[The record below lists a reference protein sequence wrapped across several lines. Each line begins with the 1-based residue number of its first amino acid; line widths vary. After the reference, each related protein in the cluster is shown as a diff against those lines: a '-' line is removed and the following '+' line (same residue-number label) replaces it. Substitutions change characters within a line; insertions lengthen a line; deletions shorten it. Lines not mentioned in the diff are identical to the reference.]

1 MTAMDVEDVAEEEEI
16 VGPKFDED
24 LLRMYYARLF
34 PYEQMCAW
42 LAYQPHGDPK
52 VAVGS
57 GPTLSRRELSFTLAD
72 DVYIRYQCFS
82 DAAAMKAAMCKR
94 QPHKIDIGAV
104 FNASP
109 KDHLSVK
116 NFRPEERELVFD
128 IDLSDYDDVRTCCQG
143 ATVCK
148 KCWQYMSGACKVCEA
163 SLREDFGFQHIM
175 WVYSGRRGVHCWVG
189 DKESREL
196 TNEARMAIIKYFS
209 VVGGNENSA
218 KKTDLQLPL
227 HPSLERAYKLLE
239 PIFVKHIITDEGQ
252 RLLADE
258 AQWTKLLKTLPEE
271 IGDQIAAHWAKTG
284 HSTTPA
290 QKWEALKGLCATPDK
305 SGQSAKKQKRAQ
317 VDELWK
323 YETVFTHCYPRLDE
337 NVSKH
342 RNHLLKS
349 PFAAH
354 PKTGRVCVPF
364 DATKCADFD
373 PTKVVTLAKLAKQI
387 DASTDDVPDLE
398 KTDLKHAV
406 RFFEKSFINPLLK
419 SLHQDQRDEKERHA
433 AQVGDF

>member
-1 MTAMDVEDVAEEEEI
+1 MTAMDVEEVEEQQDA
-16 VGPKFDED
+16 GPKFDAD

-34 PYEQMCAW
+34 PYEQMCKW
-42 LAYQPHGDPK
+42 LAYQPHGDASTP
-52 VAVGS
+52 VGTGS
-57 GPTLSRRELSFTLAD
+57 TLAKRELSLTLAD
-72 DVYIRYQCFS
+72 DVYIRYQCFG
-82 DAAAMKAAMCKR
+82 DAKAMKELMTKR

-109 KDHLSVK
+109 KDHLSIK

-143 ATVCK
+143 ATVCR
-148 KCWQYMSGACKVCEA
+148 KCWQYMTCACRVCES
-163 SLREDFGFQHIM
+163 SLREDFGFEHIM

-189 DKESREL
+189 DAESRKL
-196 TNEARMAIIKYFS
+196 TNEARLAIIKYFS

-218 KKTDLQLPL
+218 KKTDLQAPL

-239 PIFVKHIITDEGQ
+239 PLFIKHVIPEDGQ
-252 RLLADE
+252 KLLASPE
-258 AQWTKLLKTLPEE
+258 HWSKLLATLPED
-271 IGDQIAAHWAKTG
+271 IADQIAKHWARAG
-284 HSTTPA
+284 DASTPA
-290 QKWEALKGLCATPDK
+290 QKWDALKGLCASPDRG
-305 SGQSAKKQKRAQ
+305 SSAKKQKRAQ

-323 YETVFTHCYPRLDE
+323 YEVVFTHCYPRLDE

-354 PKTGRVCVPF
+354 PKTGRVCIPF
-364 DATKCADFD
+364 DAKQCAAFD
-373 PTKVVTLAKLAKQI
+373 PTAVVTLKDLAKQI

-406 RFFEKSFINPLLK
+406 RFFEKSFIDPLLK
-419 SLHQDQRDEKERHA
+419 SLHKGQRDEKEQQA
-433 AQVGDF
+433 AMVGDF